1 LQRRHVG
8 RCYLEPSSDWVS
20 ATIARFG
27 SRLGVEQMSG
37 TEAEL
42 AVEGGAADMEQENST
57 PAGPTH
63 LPRRFRNGKYRLSL
77 INDDGT

>member
-1 LQRRHVG
+1 
-8 RCYLEPSSDWVS
+8 
-20 ATIARFG
+20 
-27 SRLGVEQMSG
+27 MSG

-42 AVEGGAADMEQENST
+42 AVEGGAVDMEQENST

>member
-1 LQRRHVG
+1 MAKNEGIPEGPYLIANRTGRRIG
-8 RCYLEPSSDWVS
+8 GGGDP
-20 ATIARFG
+20 
-27 SRLGVEQMSG
+27 
-37 TEAEL
+37 EL

-77 INDDGT
+77 INDDGM